1 MDIISNNRAYGPPS
15 RLPPR
20 VYAPEL
26 EQLETVGNNKLIRV
40 YKNDIKMFMSELEG
54 CNDINPSMID
64 LQPEIQWFMR
74 PFLLDYIVELHSSFR
89 LQSQTLFRCFNIVDR
104 YCAKR
109 IVFKRHYQLVGCTAL
124 WIAAKYE
131 DKKSRVPTLKELAM
145 MCRNAYDEEM
155 FVQMERHVLSTLEW
169 SLERPTLED
178 CLQLSIELCLDVQN
192 CTPLRSRKSATSAST
207 ISALTAVSR
216 FLCELSLYHRDF
228 LNYETSLVASVS
240 CILACSILKLPQGS
254 EYLYHVKRLMSNWRQ
269 ELEDDIEN
277 IENIAPEIFGLFLS
291 GLDEYS
297 ILKIRKIGYMMCGA
311 LSQVSEVLTTKYKP
325 LGVILVIENFLQQNP
340 LIFEKIE
347 THKAN
352 NISIDENEFAKS
364 ELGMVADYLLGI
376 SEYDSRETRD
386 TSLRR
391 NAPITPPSTSRSIFS
406 DSAHNSSPSYTPTS
420 CKIGNDYDYHKDFPP
435 TSASQYSENSM
446 HHTRVENYE
455 SINKSHYENSQHKH
469 YPYKFKISPDESS
482 TILGSIN

>member
-1 MDIISNNRAYGPPS
+1 MDIISKNRAYGPPS

-20 VYAPEL
+20 VYPPEL
-26 EQLETVGNNKLIRV
+26 EHLETVGNNKLIRD
-40 YKNDIKMFMSELEG
+40 YKGDIRLFMSQLEC

-192 CTPLRSRKSATSAST
+192 CTPMRMHKSIASAST
-207 ISALTAVSR
+207 VSALTAVSR

-240 CILACSILKLPQGS
+240 CILACSILQLLQGPD
-254 EYLYHVKRLMSNWRQ
+254 YLYNVKHLMISKKR

-291 GLDEYS
+291 GFNDFS
-297 ILKIRKIGYMMCGA
+297 IFKIRKIGFMMCGA
-311 LSQVSEVLTTKYKP
+311 LNQVSEVLATKYKP
-325 LGVILVIENFLQQNP
+325 LGVILVVDNFLQRHSQV
-340 LIFEKIE
+340 FEKIE
-347 THKAN
+347 EYKAN
-352 NISIDENEFAKS
+352 NVNPDDKEFQKS
-364 ELGMVADYLLGI
+364 ELGIIADYLLGTND
-376 SEYDSRETRD
+376 YDSSEESD
-386 TSLRR
+386 FSLKV
-391 NAPITPPSTSRSIFS
+391 NAPLTPPSTSRSIFS
-406 DSAHNSSPSYTPTS
+406 DSASNSSPSYTPTS
-420 CKIGNDYDYHKDFPP
+420 LRMGQDYDYHKEYPP
-435 TSASQYSENSM
+435 FTTSSAF
-446 HHTRVENYE
+446 R
-455 SINKSHYENSQHKH
+455 KQHCEL
-469 YPYKFKISPDESS
+469 YKA
-482 TILGSIN
+482 